1 MNIRDTYWR
10 IAQRLRSRIRR
21 GSGDLSNHQ
30 VDVDSGHAIAEQF
43 DKLVAEAV
51 ERGADSDLIAT
62 ALDQATQTAAD
73 VLTQRLLA
81 DAPRMLR
88 EHRNFRHG
96 FEQRLHQRWGPA
108 LDLYE
113 CVRICCLEAGEDFHE
128 RQSQQAGGDDLKH
141 SALTLLHARAC
152 MVASEVQGLLSSGHA
167 AGAQA
172 RWRTLHELAVIAFV
186 LGSNDREISERFLLH
201 RNVEQYKDALQYQ
214 QYCEALG
221 YEPFSHEKMDEIRQ
235 QHEEAVARYGP
246 PYKNDWGWAARLFPA
261 NQQASF
267 SKLEQLAGLEHLK
280 PWFRLSSHGIHSG
293 ATGAVHIRDFHG
305 GGNTMLAGPS
315 NAGLADPGNGALISL
330 HQVTTA
336 LLLYGGLNGPQ
347 SQDLLTLKAIAN
359 LLDQAQQTFL
369 EIHQALEAEEAAI
382 RGAG

>member
-1 MNIRDTYWR
+1 
-10 IAQRLRSRIRR
+10 
-21 GSGDLSNHQ
+21 
-30 VDVDSGHAIAEQF
+30 
-43 DKLVAEAV
+43 
-51 ERGADSDLIAT
+51 
-62 ALDQATQTAAD
+62 
-73 VLTQRLLA
+73 
-81 DAPRMLR
+81 
-88 EHRNFRHG
+88 
-96 FEQRLHQRWGPA
+96 
-108 LDLYE
+108 
-113 CVRICCLEAGEDFHE
+113 
-128 RQSQQAGGDDLKH
+128 
-141 SALTLLHARAC
+141 
-152 MVASEVQGLLSSGHA
+152 
-167 AGAQA
+167 
-172 RWRTLHELAVIAFV
+172 
-186 LGSNDREISERFLLH
+186 
-201 RNVEQYKDALQYQ
+201 
-214 QYCEALG
+214 
-221 YEPFSHEKMDEIRQ
+221 
-235 QHEEAVARYGP
+235 
-246 PYKNDWGWAARLFPA
+246 LFPA